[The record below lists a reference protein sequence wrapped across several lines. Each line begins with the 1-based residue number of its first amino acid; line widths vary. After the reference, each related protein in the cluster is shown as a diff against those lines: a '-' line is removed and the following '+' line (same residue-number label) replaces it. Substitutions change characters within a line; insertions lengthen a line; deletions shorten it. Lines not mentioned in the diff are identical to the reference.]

1 MAASALDAFQTH
13 RPYLFAIA
21 YRMLGSA
28 LDAEDIVQE
37 TYLRYRSTPP
47 DTIFRPRAYLTTIL
61 TRLCVDQLHLAR
73 RQREV
78 YVGPWL
84 PEPIATPEDGDAV
97 DPADRVERHETI
109 SLAFLTLLEQLQPF
123 ERAVLVLREAF
134 EYSYAEIAGC
144 LGKSEAA
151 CRQTHLRAKKRLA
164 EHRPRFTPSP
174 EAHRRLLAAFLA
186 AVREGDMDTL
196 TRLLAEDVVLWADG
210 GGKARG
216 AATRPV
222 RGRLAVARFSIG
234 ATRRFLPASPC
245 VDLAEVNAAPALIFR
260 DGDRTL
266 LVLSIDVV
274 GQRVQTVRI
283 IANPDKLAH
292 V

>member
-1 MAASALDAFQTH
+1 
-13 RPYLFAIA
+13 
-21 YRMLGSA
+21 
-28 LDAEDIVQE
+28 
-37 TYLRYRSTPP
+37 
-47 DTIFRPRAYLTTIL
+47 
-61 TRLCVDQLHLAR
+61 
-73 RQREV
+73 
-78 YVGPWL
+78 
-84 PEPIATPEDGDAV
+84 
-97 DPADRVERHETI
+97 
-109 SLAFLTLLEQLQPF
+109 
-123 ERAVLVLREAF
+123 
-134 EYSYAEIAGC
+134 
-144 LGKSEAA
+144 
-151 CRQTHLRAKKRLA
+151 
-164 EHRPRFTPSP
+164 
-174 EAHRRLLAAFLA
+174 
-186 AVREGDMDTL
+186 
-196 TRLLAEDVVLWADG
+196 VVLCADG

-222 RGRLAVARFSIG
+222 RGRIAVARFSIG